1 MDKEFYD
8 LCYEAWCKGK
18 NPDAVSEEAYEMCK
32 DRGFYPDE
40 ITLRDVYPPE
50 RKRDE

>member
-8 LCYEAWCKGK
+8 LVHEAYMSGK
-18 NPDAVSEEAYEMCK
+18 DPDAVSEDAYEMCK

-40 ITLRDVYPPE
+40 IKLRDVYPN
-50 RKRDE
+50 KDN